1 MFFAPV
7 TTDKPYRIMFE
18 HRPFYLYVAVQ
29 CETTNYAIARKYWA
43 EIIGMQTRRRYER
56 VLIDKDVANSM
67 PLHDVVMLVSE
78 IMNLGCHDVRFAIYD
93 RNFDAERCAVE
104 EMVGTNRGLKVRM
117 CSSFQ
122 EAKDWLFEWG
132 LQPTPAAGTEHRRLA
147 A

>member
-29 CETTNYAIARKYWA
+29 CETANYAIARKYWA
-43 EIIGMQTRRRYER
+43 EIIGLQTRRRYER
-56 VLIDKDVANSM
+56 VLIDKDVVNSM

-78 IMNLGCHDVRFAIYD
+78 IMNLGCHDVKFAIYD
-93 RNFDAERCAVE
+93 RHFDAERCAVE

-117 CSSFQ
+117 CSTFD
-122 EAKDWLFEWG
+122 EAKSWLFGWDTHTA
-132 LQPTPAAGTEHRRLA
+132 PSAAGDAPRLA